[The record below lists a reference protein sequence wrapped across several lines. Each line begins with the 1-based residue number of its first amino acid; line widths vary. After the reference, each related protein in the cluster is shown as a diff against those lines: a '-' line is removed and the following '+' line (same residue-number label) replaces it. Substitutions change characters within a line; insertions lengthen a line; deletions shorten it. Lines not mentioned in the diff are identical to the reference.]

1 MKSVAERLAHVLWIG
16 GGPCAGK
23 TTLSRLLAGK
33 YDFRIYNLDWRYA
46 TEDRFRIGPAARWW
60 GAHTMDE
67 RWVDIT
73 ADELFERSTAC
84 WTEQFPIAIDQLLA
98 LPASRPIIAEGP
110 GALPWL
116 VGPVIRDVGQAIFLV
131 PELAVRDRVVGARE
145 RVGGP
150 VAYQKTTDPDRARSN
165 HRERDRRLCLDIE
178 ASCREL
184 GLRVVRVADPLD
196 LETRVSLVEDHFGPH
211 LPTALN
217 V

>member
-1 MKSVAERLAHVLWIG
+1 MESVAERLAHVLWIG

-46 TEDRFRIGPAARWW
+46 TDDRFRIGPAARWW

-98 LPASRPIIAEGP
+98 SPASRPIIAEGP

-116 VGPVIRDVGQAIFLV
+116 
-131 PELAVRDRVVGARE
+131 
-145 RVGGP
+145 GP

-184 GLRVVRVADPLD
+184 GLRVGRVADPLD
-196 LETRVSLVEDHFGPH
+196 LEARVSLVEDHFGPH